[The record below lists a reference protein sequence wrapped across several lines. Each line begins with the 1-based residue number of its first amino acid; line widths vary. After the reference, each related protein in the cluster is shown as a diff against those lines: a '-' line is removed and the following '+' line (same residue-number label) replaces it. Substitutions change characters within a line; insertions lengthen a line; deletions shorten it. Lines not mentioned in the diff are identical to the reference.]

1 MVRASLVRGW
11 VLLLVKAHAHRQ
23 HTALQAV
30 LRALVMVSQEALKVR
45 ARQLV
50 RQRLTELLALWPSY
64 LGGRDGY

>member
-1 MVRASLVRGW
+1 
-11 VLLLVKAHAHRQ
+11 
-23 HTALQAV
+23 
-30 LRALVMVSQEALKVR
+30 MVSQEALKVR